1 MQHADH
7 TTAFVIKLN
16 SLSQLL
22 NLLDDFKGVSGLEVN
37 KYKTEAMQ
45 LVSWRDCYEQPFGFV
60 RPQGSIVNWLH
71 DPNW

>member
-22 NLLDDFKGVSGLEVN
+22 NLLDDFKGVCGLEVK

-60 RPQGSIVNWLH
+60 RPQGSIVN
-71 DPNW
+71 